1 MNMKLKPAIIPI
13 ALLASVICFAA
24 AKPDFNGKWV
34 LDKDKSFS
42 NPAGLEQTMT
52 ITQNGDQIKMET
64 HLKTTRGGEQD
75 VNETYT
81 LDGKEADFTP
91 QAPPNAKGKRKASWL
106 PNGQGILIVDEVSL
120 DGKIVNQIA
129 RKWIL
134 SSDGKRLTVNY
145 FIDDQKNSYESKRV
159 FTKVE

>member
-1 MNMKLKPAIIPI
+1 MKRTPAIIPI
-13 ALLASVICFAA
+13 ALLACAICFSA

-34 LDKDKSFS
+34 LDKEKSFS

-52 ITQNGDQIKMET
+52 ITQNGDQIKMEA
-64 HLKTTRGGEQD
+64 HLKTTRGGEQN
-75 VNETYT
+75 VNETYL

-106 PNGQGILIVDEVSL
+106 PNGQGILITDEISV
-120 DGKIVNQIA
+120 DGKTINQIT
-129 RKWIL
+129 RKWTL
-134 SSDGKRLTVNY
+134 SPDSKRLTVNY
-145 FIDDQKNSYESKRV
+145 FFDDQKMSYESRRV

>member
-1 MNMKLKPAIIPI
+1 MKRTPAIITI
-13 ALLASVICFAA
+13 ALLASVVCVSA

-52 ITQNGDQIKMET
+52 ITQSGDQVKMDA

-81 LDGKEADFTP
+81 LDGKEAEFTP

-106 PNGQGILIVDEVSL
+106 PNLQGILIIDEISVDGNL
-120 DGKIVNQIA
+120 VNQIT
-129 RKWIL
+129 RKWTL
-134 SSDGKRLTVNY
+134 SSDGKRLTVDY
-145 FIDDQKNSYESKRV
+145 FFDNQKMSYESKRV